1 MKLNKTYFFDLKSYV
16 CNIRDCKKL
25 FRSSVLLLIILAILC
40 AGCGCSST
48 PTDKVEGTDEEGAR
62 TNIEQQTLNLA
73 KERSIEIATLY
84 KELYAN
90 AEKSNSDYYYNQTVI
105 PQSVVDEIENLLIDK
120 GYPVMNSDSK
130 YPSFLENSESLYEF
144 WDKVSKNEDSEQEL
158 ISIALTGELYYTAL
172 HHIDGKKYRDFVGV
186 GWSEDNKPT
195 ITTETHTEIMDWE
208 LITETDF
215 YYQIIY
221 PPRVPFEDYA
231 FVRLKPMDKT
241 LYDLTEKYISPIG
254 YLSNNMFVS
263 EWNYNDYGH
272 LSFNDLLE
280 FFYRVRN
287 DDFFY
292 EDNFETVREPYFH
305 TYIPAELF
313 EETVLPYF
321 DISLQEF
328 RKRSLY
334 DSEKNVYP
342 WQEICCD
349 NVTDYPSVEPEVVS
363 CKENDDNTITLT
375 VNVRCNDYKTDKL
388 FTHEV
393 VIRELDN
400 GQYQYL
406 SNKITYKSDI
416 ELPPDRPRLPEQ
428 REENTK

>member
-1 MKLNKTYFFDLKSYV
+1 MNRYGLCLR
-16 CNIRDCKKL
+16 C
-25 FRSSVLLLIILAILC
+25 RS
-40 AGCGCSST
+40 
-48 PTDKVEGTDEEGAR
+48 
-62 TNIEQQTLNLA
+62 
-73 KERSIEIATLY
+73 
-84 KELYAN
+84 
-90 AEKSNSDYYYNQTVI
+90 NQTVI

-221 PPRVPFEDYA
+221 PPRVLFEDYA

-272 LSFNDLLE
+272 LSFNDLLSL
-280 FFYRVRN
+280 F
-287 DDFFY
+287 
-292 EDNFETVREPYFH
+292 
-305 TYIPAELF
+305 LF
-313 EETVLPYF
+313 EL
-321 DISLQEF
+321 
-328 RKRSLY
+328 
-334 DSEKNVYP
+334 
-342 WQEICCD
+342 
-349 NVTDYPSVEPEVVS
+349 
-363 CKENDDNTITLT
+363 
-375 VNVRCNDYKTDKL
+375 L
-388 FTHEV
+388 F
-393 VIRELDN
+393 
-400 GQYQYL
+400 QYQQQL
-406 SNKITYKSDI
+406 FLCLIS
-416 ELPPDRPRLPEQ
+416 
-428 REENTK
+428 

>member
-1 MKLNKTYFFDLKSYV
+1 
-16 CNIRDCKKL
+16 
-25 FRSSVLLLIILAILC
+25 
-40 AGCGCSST
+40 
-48 PTDKVEGTDEEGAR
+48 
-62 TNIEQQTLNLA
+62 
-73 KERSIEIATLY
+73 
-84 KELYAN
+84 
-90 AEKSNSDYYYNQTVI
+90 
-105 PQSVVDEIENLLIDK
+105 
-120 GYPVMNSDSK
+120 
-130 YPSFLENSESLYEF
+130 
-144 WDKVSKNEDSEQEL
+144 
-158 ISIALTGELYYTAL
+158 
-172 HHIDGKKYRDFVGV
+172 
-186 GWSEDNKPT
+186 
-195 ITTETHTEIMDWE
+195 MDWE

-349 NVTDYPSVEPEVVS
+349 NVTYYPSVEPEVVS
-363 CKENDDNTITLT
+363 CKENDDNTNG
-375 VNVRCNDYKTDKL
+375 VNCGGIL
-388 FTHEV
+388 FYRILPLAYIAFSFLSKYYFCLLLFRFWLQKRIRLQFYVLQYNEAVYFEV
-393 VIRELDN
+393 IL
-400 GQYQYL
+400 Q
-406 SNKITYKSDI
+406 
-416 ELPPDRPRLPEQ
+416 
-428 REENTK
+428 